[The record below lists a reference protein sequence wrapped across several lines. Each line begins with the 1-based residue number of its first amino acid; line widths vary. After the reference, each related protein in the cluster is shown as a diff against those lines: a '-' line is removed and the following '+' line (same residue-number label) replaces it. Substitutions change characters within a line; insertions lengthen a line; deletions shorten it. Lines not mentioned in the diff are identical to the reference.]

1 MSSGATNKIVTSTVN
16 IVSWEISRSSYEA
29 AKKKILSLQ
38 QLTTKPAKALEQAQK
53 RTAQSEGKAALE
65 AARAQTQRLK
75 MAQKLSLEQQRQAQA
90 QARIAKQEEAHARK
104 MQALNARGQ
113 AQQLADS
120 EQIRRQNARLANI
133 SAKVQA
139 AARSRAMTYNP
150 NMGGQ
155 HYDPGL
161 VSRQTDAMNRGHG
174 AVAADI
180 AATKKAMALEEK
192 RQREKEAAFKRQITA
207 HDTLRRASLTISHI
221 EAASLADKMKAVQA
235 IKEATKGYAEQR
247 YTIAEMRHELAK
259 ATLETRRQARIN
271 RQIVKDKAKAERAG
285 RINAQRLTR
294 ERSERGYGGLAA
306 TGVIAGGSLIGSMGV
321 ARVGQTLQGSLERSR
336 DVKKLQQYG
345 ISNLEFAA
353 LQDLSM
359 SGVGY
364 SLSADKLS
372 DLNKD
377 TLEKSGELLNTGSFK
392 RNSKTGAVT
401 FSGGGEFADIVN
413 LTLQS
418 TNGNQKVAQKVI
430 EELQKLDFPS
440 FITYLKQLQKTF
452 KWTDNQTRHLAE
464 AVNDGS
470 VFLEVFNDEGQGL
483 IQRMH
488 QLSSEGWT
496 LSDAQQANLDKLA
509 ALGAEY
515 NRVQTSLA
523 DHFSASFV
531 EGLGQYAANTD
542 TLRQKMTGLIPISDA
557 LGVALGELT
566 TNILSFAGRVG
577 EELKKGATLPDAVYN
592 TVVDD
597 SANSTAD
604 WIKEKTGFDP
614 RSIGQTLEQIYPWL
628 DSSAPSNIGSGTAYN
643 DPALALNVP
652 GLNYQTLQPQQ
663 PTFTVPTIDSM
674 TQRQPLSVAVTGEA
688 EIKLAPLQVNV
699 NDGAINGLID
709 TKLRD
714 YEQAQNNLILG
725 VAQ

>member
-53 RTAQSEGKAALE
+53 RTAQSEGKSALE

-90 QARIAKQEEAHARK
+90 QAKIAKQEEAHARK

-174 AVAADI
+174 DVAADI

-192 RQREKEAAFKRQITA
+192 RQREKEAGLKREVTYYNS
-207 HDTLRRASLTISHI
+207 LRRSALTLANVNGADVATRYKAIS
-221 EAASLADKMKAVQA
+221 AA
-235 IKEATKGYAEQR
+235 KEVLDLQR
-247 YTIAEMRHELAK
+247 REHYTVE
-259 ATLETRRQARIN
+259 ETRFEMARITTELRKQARLQQRIT
-271 RQIVKDKAKAERAG
+271 REQKAAGVRAG
-285 RINAQRLTR
+285 RVRT
-294 ERSERGYGGLAA
+294 ESRGGRAGLAA
-306 TGVIAGGSLIGSMGV
+306 AGVIGGASLVGSMGV
-321 ARVGQTLQGSLERSR
+321 SRVGQTIQGSLERSR

-359 SGVGY
+359 SRVGY

-430 EELQKLDFPS
+430 GELQKLDFPT

-452 KWTDNQTRHLAE
+452 GWTDRQVRHLAE

-470 VFLEVFNDEGQGL
+470 VFLEVFNDEGHGL

-488 QLSSEGWT
+488 QLASEGWT

-542 TLRQKMTGLIPISDA
+542 TLRQNMTGLIPISDA

-577 EELKKGATLPDAVYN
+577 EELKKGATLPDAVY
-592 TVVDD
+592 TSVVDD
-597 SANSTAD
+597 SANGAAD
-604 WIKEKTGFDP
+604 WIKENTGFDP
-614 RSIGQTLEQIYPWL
+614 RSIGQTLKQIYPWL

-643 DPALALNVP
+643 DPALAFNVP
-652 GLNYQTLQPQQ
+652 SLNYLTPQQ

-674 TQRQPLSVAVTGEA
+674 TQRQLIPVAVTGEA
-688 EIKLAPLQVNV
+688 EIKLSPLDINV

>member
-1 MSSGATNKIVTSTVN
+1 MSGNI
-16 IVSWEISRSSYEA
+16 IVSTTTNRVVWDVDQTSYGKALKAVKSIKA
-29 AKKKILSLQ
+29 AHE
-38 QLTTKPAKALEQAQK
+38 KPAKALEQAQK
-53 RTAQSEGKAALE
+53 RTAQMEGKAAL
-65 AARAQTQRLK
+65 ASAKAQT
-75 MAQKLSLEQQRQAQA
+75 AKLRQAEQLSKQQQKQA
-90 QARIAKQEEAHARK
+90 QIQAKMERDAIAHANK
-104 MQALNARGQ
+104 MTSLQARQLSQQEQ
-113 AQQLADS
+113 AA
-120 EQIRRQNARLANI
+120 RQNARLAAI
-133 SAKVQA
+133 SDKVRQA
-139 AARSRAMTYNP
+139 SRSRAMTYNP
-150 NMGGQ
+150 NMPGV
-155 HYDPGL
+155 HSDPSL
-161 VSRQTDAMNRGHG
+161 VARQNAAMNRGHG

-180 AATKKAMALEEK
+180 AATKKAMALEDK
-192 RQREKEAAFKRQITA
+192 RQREKEAGLKREVTYYNS
-207 HDTLRRASLTISHI
+207 LRRSALTLANVNGADVATRYKAIS
-221 EAASLADKMKAVQA
+221 AA
-235 IKEATKGYAEQR
+235 KEALKAQKEER
-247 YTIAEMRHELAK
+247 YTVE
-259 ATLETRRQARIN
+259 ETRFEMARITTELRKQARLQQRIT
-271 RQIVKDKAKAERAG
+271 REQKAAGVRAG
-285 RINAQRLTR
+285 RVRT
-294 ERSERGYGGLAA
+294 ESRGGRAGLAA
-306 TGVIAGGSLIGSMGV
+306 AGVIGATSLVGSLGV
-321 ARVGQTLQGSLERSR
+321 SRVGQTLQGSLERSR

-359 SGVGY
+359 SRVGY

-430 EELQKLDFPS
+430 GELQKLDFPT

-488 QLSSEGWT
+488 QLASEGWT

-577 EELKKGATLPDAVYN
+577 EELKKGATLPDAVY
-592 TVVDD
+592 TSVVDD
-597 SANSTAD
+597 SANGAAD

-614 RSIGQTLEQIYPWL
+614 RSIGQTLKQIYPWL

-652 GLNYQTLQPQQ
+652 GFNSIQPQQ
-663 PTFTVPTIDSM
+663 PTFTIPTIDSM
-674 TQRQPLSVAVTGEA
+674 TQRQPIPVAFTGEA
-688 EIKLAPLQVNV
+688 EIKLSPLDINV

-709 TKLRD
+709 TKIR
-714 YEQAQNNLILG
+714 ENNQAQNNLILG
-725 VAQ
+725 IAE

>member
-1 MSSGATNKIVTSTVN
+1 MSGNI
-16 IVSWEISRSSYEA
+16 IVSTTTNRVVWDVDQTSYGKALKAVKSIKA
-29 AKKKILSLQ
+29 AHE
-38 QLTTKPAKALEQAQK
+38 KPAKALEQAQK
-53 RTAQSEGKAALE
+53 RTAQMEGKAAL
-65 AARAQTQRLK
+65 ASAKAQT
-75 MAQKLSLEQQRQAQA
+75 AKLRQAEQLSKQQQKQA
-90 QARIAKQEEAHARK
+90 QIQAKMERDAVAHANK
-104 MQALNARGQ
+104 MTSLQARQLSQQEQ
-113 AQQLADS
+113 AA
-120 EQIRRQNARLANI
+120 RQNARLAAI

-155 HYDPGL
+155 YYDPD
-161 VSRQTDAMNRGHG
+161 VVARQNTAMNRSHG

-180 AATKKAMALEEK
+180 AATKRAMALEEK
-192 RQREKEAAFKRQITA
+192 RQREKEASLKHQSTA
-207 HDTLRRASLTISHI
+207 YDTLRRASLTISHI
-221 EAASLADKMKAVQA
+221 EGASLADKMKAVQA
-235 IKEATKGYAEQR
+235 IKEATKGYSEQR
-247 YTIAEMRHELAK
+247 YTISEMRHELAA
-259 ATLETRRQARIN
+259 ATLETRRQARLN
-271 RQIVKDKAKAERAG
+271 RQILKDKAKADRAG

-294 ERSERGYGGLAA
+294 ERSERGYGGLA
-306 TGVIAGGSLIGSMGV
+306 VIAGGSLIGSMGV

-359 SGVGY
+359 SRVGY
-364 SLSADKLS
+364 SLSADKLA

-377 TLEKSGELLNTGSFK
+377 TTEKAGELLHTGSFK
-392 RNSKTGAVT
+392 RNKKTGQVN
-401 FSGGGEFADIVN
+401 FSGGGEFADIINNV
-413 LTLQS
+413 LTS
-418 TNGNQKVAQKVI
+418 TNGNQKAAQKVI
-430 EELQKLDFPS
+430 GELQKLDFS
-440 FITYLKQLQKTF
+440 TFITYLKQLQKTF

-470 VFLEVFNDEGQGL
+470 VFLEMFNDEGQGL

-488 QLSSEGWT
+488 QLASEGWT

-509 ALGAEY
+509 SLGAEY

-542 TLRQKMTGLIPISDA
+542 TLRQNMTGLIPISDA

-577 EELKKGATLPDAVYN
+577 EELKKGATLPDAVY
-592 TVVDD
+592 TSVVDD
-597 SANSTAD
+597 SANGAAD

-614 RSIGQTLEQIYPWL
+614 RSIGQTLKQIYPWL
-628 DSSAPSNIGSGTAYN
+628 DSSAPSNIGSGTAYY
-643 DPALALNVP
+643 DSALALNVP
-652 GLNYQTLQPQQ
+652 GLNYLTPQK

-674 TQRQPLSVAVTGEA
+674 TQRQPIPVSVTGQA
-688 EIKLAPLQVNV
+688 EIKLSPLDVNV

-709 TKLRD
+709 TKLRS
-714 YEQAQNNLILG
+714 YEQAQNNMILG
-725 VAQ
+725 IAQ

>member
-1 MSSGATNKIVTSTVN
+1 MSGTNKIVTSTVN
-16 IVSWEISRSSYEA
+16 EISWITDDASYQK
-29 AKKKILSLQ
+29 AKKKIISLKAAHE
-38 QLTTKPAKALEQAQK
+38 KPAKALEKAQK
-53 RTAQSEGKAALE
+53 RTAQSEGKSALAA
-65 AARAQTQRLK
+65 AKAQT
-75 MAQKLSLEQQRQAQA
+75 AKLRQAEQLSKQQQKQA
-90 QARIAKQEEAHARK
+90 QIQAKMERDAVAHANK
-104 MQALNARGQ
+104 MTSLQARQLSQQEQ
-113 AQQLADS
+113 AA
-120 EQIRRQNARLANI
+120 RQNARLAAI

-139 AARSRAMTYNP
+139 AARSRAMIYNP
-150 NMGGQ
+150 NLGGQ

-161 VSRQTDAMNRGHG
+161 VSRQTEAMNRGHG

-180 AATKKAMALEEK
+180 TATKKAMALEEK
-192 RQREKEAAFKRQITA
+192 RQREKEAALKREVTYYNS
-207 HDTLRRASLTISHI
+207 LRRSALTLANVNGADVATRYKAIS
-221 EAASLADKMKAVQA
+221 AA
-235 IKEATKGYAEQR
+235 KEALKAQKEER
-247 YTIAEMRHELAK
+247 YTVE
-259 ATLETRRQARIN
+259 ETRFEMARITTELRKQARLQQRIT
-271 RQIVKDKAKAERAG
+271 REQKAAGVRAG
-285 RINAQRLTR
+285 RVRT
-294 ERSERGYGGLAA
+294 ESRGGSVGLAA
-306 TGVIAGGSLIGSMGV
+306 AGVVGGAALVGSMGV
-321 ARVGQTLQGSLERSR
+321 SRVGQTLQGSLERSR

-359 SGVGY
+359 SRVGY
-364 SLSADKLS
+364 SLSADKLA

-377 TLEKSGELLNTGSFK
+377 TTEKAGELLNTGSFK
-392 RNSKTGAVT
+392 RNKKTGQVN
-401 FSGGGEFADIVN
+401 FSGGGEFADIINNV
-413 LTLQS
+413 LTS

-430 EELQKLDFPS
+430 GELQKLDFPT

-452 KWTDNQTRHLAE
+452 GWTDRQVRHLAE

-483 IQRMH
+483 IQRMN
-488 QLSSEGWT
+488 QLASEGWT

-515 NRVQTSLA
+515 SRVQMSLA

-531 EGLGQYAANTD
+531 QGLGEYAANTD

-577 EELKKGATLPDAVYN
+577 EELKKGATLPDAVY
-592 TVVDD
+592 TSVVDD
-597 SANSTAD
+597 SANGAAD

-614 RSIGQTLEQIYPWL
+614 RSIGQTLKQIYPWL

-652 GLNYQTLQPQQ
+652 GLNYLTPQK

-674 TQRQPLSVAVTGEA
+674 TQRQPIPVSVTGQA
-688 EIKLAPLQVNV
+688 N
-699 NDGAINGLID
+699 INQQMDVFVHDDKIAGLVD
-709 TKLRD
+709 TKIR
-714 YEQAQNNLILG
+714 ENNQAQNNLILG
-725 VAQ
+725 IAD

>member
-53 RTAQSEGKAALE
+53 RTAQSEGKSALE

-90 QARIAKQEEAHARK
+90 QAKIAKQEEAHARK

-192 RQREKEAAFKRQITA
+192 RQREKEAGLKREVTYYNS
-207 HDTLRRASLTISHI
+207 LRRSALTLANVNGADVATRYKAIS
-221 EAASLADKMKAVQA
+221 AA
-235 IKEATKGYAEQR
+235 KEALKAQKEER
-247 YTIAEMRHELAK
+247 YTVE
-259 ATLETRRQARIN
+259 ETRFEMARITTELRKQARLQQRIT
-271 RQIVKDKAKAERAG
+271 REQKAAGVRAG
-285 RINAQRLTR
+285 RVRTDG
-294 ERSERGYGGLAA
+294 RGGGAGLAA
-306 TGVIAGGSLIGSMGV
+306 AGVIGGASLVGSMGV
-321 ARVGQTLQGSLERSR
+321 SRVGQTLQGSLERSR

-359 SGVGY
+359 SRVGY

-430 EELQKLDFPS
+430 GELQKLDFPT

-470 VFLEVFNDEGQGL
+470 IFLEVFNDEGKGL
-483 IQRMH
+483 ILRMN
-488 QLSSEGWT
+488 QLASEGWT

-604 WIKEKTGFDP
+604 WIKQKTGFDP
-614 RSIGQTLEQIYPWL
+614 RSIGQTLKQIYPWL

-652 GLNYQTLQPQQ
+652 GLNYQTPQQ
-663 PTFTVPTIDSM
+663 PTFTVPTIDSIV
-674 TQRQPLSVAVTGEA
+674 QRQPLSVAVTGEA

-714 YEQAQNNLILG
+714 YEQAQNNLILA
-725 VAQ
+725 VAEG

>member
-1 MSSGATNKIVTSTVN
+1 MSGTNKIVTSTVN
-16 IVSWEISRSSYEA
+16 EISWITDDASYQK
-29 AKKKILSLQ
+29 AKKKIISLKAAHE
-38 QLTTKPAKALEQAQK
+38 KPAKALEKAQK
-53 RTAQSEGKAALE
+53 RTAQSEGKSALAA
-65 AARAQTQRLK
+65 AKAQT
-75 MAQKLSLEQQRQAQA
+75 AKLRQAEQLSKQQQKQA
-90 QARIAKQEEAHARK
+90 QIQAKMERDAVAHANK
-104 MQALNARGQ
+104 MTSLQARQLSQQEQ
-113 AQQLADS
+113 AA
-120 EQIRRQNARLANI
+120 RQNARLAAI

-139 AARSRAMTYNP
+139 AARSRAMIYNS
-150 NMGGQ
+150 NLGGQ

-161 VSRQTDAMNRGHG
+161 VSRQTEAMNRGHG

-192 RQREKEAAFKRQITA
+192 RQREKEAGLKREVTYYNS
-207 HDTLRRASLTISHI
+207 LRRSALTLANVNGADVATRYKAIS
-221 EAASLADKMKAVQA
+221 AA
-235 IKEATKGYAEQR
+235 KEALKAQKEER
-247 YTIAEMRHELAK
+247 YTVE
-259 ATLETRRQARIN
+259 ETRFEMARITTELRKQARLQQRIT
-271 RQIVKDKAKAERAG
+271 REQKAAGVRAG
-285 RINAQRLTR
+285 RVRT
-294 ERSERGYGGLAA
+294 ESRGGRAGLAA
-306 TGVIAGGSLIGSMGV
+306 AGVIGGASLVGSMGV
-321 ARVGQTLQGSLERSR
+321 SRVGQTLQGSLERSR

-359 SGVGY
+359 SRVGY
-364 SLSADKLS
+364 SLSADKLA

-377 TLEKSGELLNTGSFK
+377 TTEKAGELLNTGSFK
-392 RNSKTGAVT
+392 RNKKTGQVN
-401 FSGGGEFADIVN
+401 FSGGGEFADIINNV
-413 LTLQS
+413 LTS

-430 EELQKLDFPS
+430 GELQKLDFPT

-488 QLSSEGWT
+488 QLASEGWT

-509 ALGAEY
+509 SLGAEY

-542 TLRQKMTGLIPISDA
+542 TLRQNMTGLIPISDA

-577 EELKKGATLPDAVYN
+577 EELKKGATLPDAVY
-592 TVVDD
+592 TSVVDD
-597 SANSTAD
+597 SANGAAD
-604 WIKEKTGFDP
+604 WIKEKSGFDP
-614 RSIGQTLEQIYPWL
+614 RSIGQTLKQIYPWL

-652 GLNYQTLQPQQ
+652 GFNSIQPQQ
-663 PTFTVPTIDSM
+663 PTFTIPTIDSM
-674 TQRQPLSVAVTGEA
+674 TQRQPIPVAVTGEA
-688 EIKLAPLQVNV
+688 EIKLSPLDINV
-699 NDGAINGLID
+699 NDGAISGLID

-714 YEQAQNNLILG
+714 YEQAQNNMILG
-725 VAQ
+725 IAQ

>member
-1 MSSGATNKIVTSTVN
+1 MSGTNKIVTSTVN
-16 IVSWEISRSSYEA
+16 EISWITDDASYQK
-29 AKKKILSLQ
+29 AKKKIISLKAAHE
-38 QLTTKPAKALEQAQK
+38 KPAKALEKAQK
-53 RTAQSEGKAALE
+53 RTVQSEGKAAL
-65 AARAQTQRLK
+65 AAAKAQT
-75 MAQKLSLEQQRQAQA
+75 AKLRQAEQLSKQQQKQA
-90 QARIAKQEEAHARK
+90 QIQAKMERDAVAHANK
-104 MQALNARGQ
+104 MTSLQARQLS
-113 AQQLADS
+113 QQ
-120 EQIRRQNARLANI
+120 EQTARQNARLAAI

-139 AARSRAMTYNP
+139 AARSRAMIYNP
-150 NMGGQ
+150 NLGGQ

-192 RQREKEAAFKRQITA
+192 RQREKEAGLKREVTYYNS
-207 HDTLRRASLTISHI
+207 LRRSALTLANVNGADVATRYKAIS
-221 EAASLADKMKAVQA
+221 AA
-235 IKEATKGYAEQR
+235 KEALKAQKEER
-247 YTIAEMRHELAK
+247 YTVE
-259 ATLETRRQARIN
+259 ETRFEMARITTELRKQARLQQRIT
-271 RQIVKDKAKAERAG
+271 REQKAAGVRAG
-285 RINAQRLTR
+285 RVRT
-294 ERSERGYGGLAA
+294 ESRGGSVGLAA
-306 TGVIAGGSLIGSMGV
+306 ASVIAGGSLIGSMGV

-359 SGVGY
+359 SRVGY
-364 SLSADKLS
+364 SLSADKLA

-377 TLEKSGELLNTGSFK
+377 TTEKAGELLNTGSFK

-430 EELQKLDFPS
+430 GELQKLDFPT
-440 FITYLKQLQKTF
+440 FITYLKQLQKSF
-452 KWTDNQTRHLAE
+452 GWTDRQVRHLAE

-470 VFLEVFNDEGQGL
+470 IFLEVFNDEGKGL
-483 IQRMH
+483 IQRMN
-488 QLSSEGWT
+488 QLASEGWT
-496 LSDAQQANLDKLA
+496 LSDVQQANLDKLA

-542 TLRQKMTGLIPISDA
+542 TLRQNMTGLIPISDA

-577 EELKKGATLPDAVYN
+577 EELKKGATLPDAVY
-592 TVVDD
+592 TSVVDD
-597 SANSTAD
+597 SANGAAD

-614 RSIGQTLEQIYPWL
+614 RSIGQTLKQIYPWL
-628 DSSAPSNIGSGTAYN
+628 DSSAPSNIGSGTAYY

-652 GLNYQTLQPQQ
+652 GLNYLTPQK

-674 TQRQPLSVAVTGEA
+674 TQRQPIPVSVTGQA
-688 EIKLAPLQVNV
+688 EIKLSPLDVNV

-709 TKLRD
+709 TKLRS
-714 YEQAQNNLILG
+714 YEQAQNNMILG
-725 VAQ
+725 IAQ

>member
-1 MSSGATNKIVTSTVN
+1 MANGNIIVTETVN
-16 IVSWEISRSSYEA
+16 EVTWSVDRTAFGRALKAVKSIKA
-29 AKKKILSLQ
+29 AHE
-38 QLTTKPAKALEQAQK
+38 KPAKALEKAQK
-53 RTAQSEGKAALE
+53 RTVQSEGKAAL
-65 AARAQTQRLK
+65 AAAKAQT
-75 MAQKLSLEQQRQAQA
+75 AKLRQAEQLSKQQQKQA
-90 QARIAKQEEAHARK
+90 QIQAKMERDAVAHANK
-104 MQALNARGQ
+104 MTSLQARQLSQQEQ
-113 AQQLADS
+113 AA
-120 EQIRRQNARLANI
+120 RQNARLAAI
-133 SAKVQA
+133 SEKVRQA
-139 AARSRAMTYNP
+139 SRSRAMTYTP

-192 RQREKEAAFKRQITA
+192 RQREKEAGLKREVTYYNS
-207 HDTLRRASLTISHI
+207 LRRSALTLANVNGADVATRYKAIS
-221 EAASLADKMKAVQA
+221 AA
-235 IKEATKGYAEQR
+235 KEALKAQKEER
-247 YTIAEMRHELAK
+247 YTVE
-259 ATLETRRQARIN
+259 ETRFEMARITTELRKQARLQQRIT
-271 RQIVKDKAKAERAG
+271 REQKAAGVRAG
-285 RINAQRLTR
+285 RVRT
-294 ERSERGYGGLAA
+294 ESRGGSVGLAA
-306 TGVIAGGSLIGSMGV
+306 AGVVGGAALVGSMGV
-321 ARVGQTLQGSLERSR
+321 SRVGQTLQGSLERSR

-359 SGVGY
+359 SRVGY
-364 SLSADKLS
+364 SLSADKLA

-377 TLEKSGELLNTGSFK
+377 KTEKAGELLNTGSFK
-392 RNSKTGAVT
+392 RNKKTGQVN
-401 FSGGGEFADIVN
+401 FSGGGEFADIINNV
-413 LTLQS
+413 LTS

-430 EELQKLDFPS
+430 GELQKLDFPT

-452 KWTDNQTRHLAE
+452 GWTDRQVRHLAE

-483 IQRMH
+483 IQRMN
-488 QLSSEGWT
+488 QLASEGWT

-515 NRVQTSLA
+515 SRVQMSLA

-531 EGLGQYAANTD
+531 QGLGEYAANTD

-614 RSIGQTLEQIYPWL
+614 RSIGQTLKQIYPWL

-652 GLNYQTLQPQQ
+652 GFNSIQPQQ
-663 PTFTVPTIDSM
+663 PTFTIPTIDSM
-674 TQRQPLSVAVTGEA
+674 TQRQPIPVAVTGEA
-688 EIKLAPLQVNV
+688 EIKLSPLDINV

-709 TKLRD
+709 TKLRS
-714 YEQAQNNLILG
+714 YEQAQNNMILG
-725 VAQ
+725 IAQ

>member
-1 MSSGATNKIVTSTVN
+1 MSGTNKIVSSLVN
-16 IVSWEISRSSYEA
+16 EISWITDDASYQK
-29 AKKKILSLQ
+29 AKKKIISLKAAHE
-38 QLTTKPAKALEQAQK
+38 KPAKALEQAQK
-53 RTAQSEGKAALE
+53 RTAQSEGKAAL
-65 AARAQTQRLK
+65 AAAKAQT
-75 MAQKLSLEQQRQAQA
+75 AKLRQAEQLSKQQQKQA
-90 QARIAKQEEAHARK
+90 QIQAKMERDAIAHANK
-104 MQALNARGQ
+104 MTSLQARQLSQQEQ
-113 AQQLADS
+113 AA
-120 EQIRRQNARLANI
+120 RQNARLAAI
-133 SAKVQA
+133 SDKVRQA
-139 AARSRAMTYNP
+139 SRSRAMTYNP
-150 NMGGQ
+150 NMPGV
-155 HYDPGL
+155 HSDPSL
-161 VSRQTDAMNRGHG
+161 VARQNAAMNRGHG

-192 RQREKEAAFKRQITA
+192 RQREKEAGLKREVTYYNS
-207 HDTLRRASLTISHI
+207 LRRSALTLANVNGADVATRYKAIS
-221 EAASLADKMKAVQA
+221 AA
-235 IKEATKGYAEQR
+235 KEALKAQKEER
-247 YTIAEMRHELAK
+247 YTVE
-259 ATLETRRQARIN
+259 ETRFEMARITTELRKQARLQQRIT
-271 RQIVKDKAKAERAG
+271 REQKAAGVRAG
-285 RINAQRLTR
+285 RVRTNG
-294 ERSERGYGGLAA
+294 RGGGAGLAA
-306 TGVIAGGSLIGSMGV
+306 AGVIGGASLVGSMGV
-321 ARVGQTLQGSLERSR
+321 SRVGQTLQGSLERSR

-359 SGVGY
+359 SRVGY

-430 EELQKLDFPS
+430 GELQKLDFPT

-488 QLSSEGWT
+488 QLASEGWT

-604 WIKEKTGFDP
+604 WIKQKTGFDP
-614 RSIGQTLEQIYPWL
+614 RSIGQTLKQIYPWL
-628 DSSAPSNIGSGTAYN
+628 DSSAPTNIGSGTAW
-643 DPALALNVP
+643 DGVGLNVP

-674 TQRQPLSVAVTGEA
+674 TQRQPIPVAVTGEA
-688 EIKLAPLQVNV
+688 EIKLSPLDINV

-709 TKLRD
+709 TKIR
-714 YEQAQNNLILG
+714 ENNQAQNNLILG
-725 VAQ
+725 IAE

>member
-1 MSSGATNKIVTSTVN
+1 MSGTNKIVTSTVN
-16 IVSWEISRSSYEA
+16 EISWITEDASYQK
-29 AKKKILSLQ
+29 AKKKIISLKAAHE
-38 QLTTKPAKALEQAQK
+38 KPAKALEKAQK
-53 RTAQSEGKAALE
+53 RTAQSEGKAAL
-65 AARAQTQRLK
+65 AAAKAQT
-75 MAQKLSLEQQRQAQA
+75 AKLRQAEQLSKQQQKQA
-90 QARIAKQEEAHARK
+90 QIQAKMERDAIAHANK
-104 MQALNARGQ
+104 MTSLQARQLSQQEQ
-113 AQQLADS
+113 AA
-120 EQIRRQNARLANI
+120 RQNARLAAI
-133 SAKVQA
+133 SEKVRQA
-139 AARSRAMTYNP
+139 SRSRAMTYNP

-161 VSRQTDAMNRGHG
+161 VSRQTEAMNRGHG

-192 RQREKEAAFKRQITA
+192 RQREKEAGLKREVTYYNS
-207 HDTLRRASLTISHI
+207 LRRSALTLANVNGADVATRYKAIS
-221 EAASLADKMKAVQA
+221 AA
-235 IKEATKGYAEQR
+235 KEALKAQKEER
-247 YTIAEMRHELAK
+247 YTVE
-259 ATLETRRQARIN
+259 ETRFEMARITTELRKQARLQQRIT
-271 RQIVKDKAKAERAG
+271 REQKAAGVRAG
-285 RINAQRLTR
+285 RVRT
-294 ERSERGYGGLAA
+294 ESRGGSVGLAA
-306 TGVIAGGSLIGSMGV
+306 AGVIGGAALVGSMGV
-321 ARVGQTLQGSLERSR
+321 SRVGQTLQGSLERSR

-359 SGVGY
+359 SRVGY
-364 SLSADKLS
+364 SLSADKLA

-377 TLEKSGELLNTGSFK
+377 TTEKAGELLNTGSFK
-392 RNSKTGAVT
+392 RNKKTGQVN
-401 FSGGGEFADIVN
+401 FSGGGEFADIINNV
-413 LTLQS
+413 LTS

-430 EELQKLDFPS
+430 GELQKLDFPT

-452 KWTDNQTRHLAE
+452 KWTNNQTRHLAE

-488 QLSSEGWT
+488 QLASEGWT

-542 TLRQKMTGLIPISDA
+542 TLRQNMTGLIPISDA

-577 EELKKGATLPDAVYN
+577 EELKKGATLPDAVY
-592 TVVDD
+592 TSVVDD
-597 SANSTAD
+597 SANGAAD

-614 RSIGQTLEQIYPWL
+614 RSIGQTLKQIYPWL
-628 DSSAPSNIGSGTAYN
+628 NSSASSSIGSGTAYN
-643 DPALALNVP
+643 VPALALNVP
-652 GLNYQTLQPQQ
+652 GLNYLTPQQ

-674 TQRQPLSVAVTGEA
+674 TQRQPIPVSVTGQA
-688 EIKLAPLQVNV
+688 N
-699 NDGAINGLID
+699 INQQMDVFVHDDKIAGLVD
-709 TKLRD
+709 TKIR
-714 YEQAQNNLILG
+714 ENNQAQNNLILG
-725 VAQ
+725 IAD

>member
-1 MSSGATNKIVTSTVN
+1 MSGTNKIVTSTVN
-16 IVSWEISRSSYEA
+16 EISWITDDASYQK
-29 AKKKILSLQ
+29 AKKKIISLKAAHE
-38 QLTTKPAKALEQAQK
+38 KPAKALEKAQK
-53 RTAQSEGKAALE
+53 RTAQSDGKSALAA
-65 AARAQTQRLK
+65 AKAQT
-75 MAQKLSLEQQRQAQA
+75 AKLRQAEQLSKQQQKQA
-90 QARIAKQEEAHARK
+90 QIQAKMERDAVAHANK
-104 MQALNARGQ
+104 MTSLQARQLSQQEQ
-113 AQQLADS
+113 AA
-120 EQIRRQNARLANI
+120 RQNARLAAI

-139 AARSRAMTYNP
+139 AARSRAMIYNP
-150 NMGGQ
+150 NLGGQ

-161 VSRQTDAMNRGHG
+161 VSRQTEAMNRGHG

-192 RQREKEAAFKRQITA
+192 RQREKEAGLKREVTYYNSLRHSA
-207 HDTLRRASLTISHI
+207 LTLANVNGADVATRYKAIS
-221 EAASLADKMKAVQA
+221 AA
-235 IKEATKGYAEQR
+235 KEALKAQKEER
-247 YTIAEMRHELAK
+247 YTVE
-259 ATLETRRQARIN
+259 ETRFEMARITTELRKQARLQQRIT
-271 RQIVKDKAKAERAG
+271 REQKAAGVRAG
-285 RINAQRLTR
+285 RVRT
-294 ERSERGYGGLAA
+294 ESRGGRAGLAA
-306 TGVIAGGSLIGSMGV
+306 AGVIGGASLVGSMGV
-321 ARVGQTLQGSLERSR
+321 SRVGQTLQGSLERSR

-359 SGVGY
+359 SRVGY
-364 SLSADKLS
+364 SLSADKLA

-377 TLEKSGELLNTGSFK
+377 TTEKAGELLNTGSFK
-392 RNSKTGAVT
+392 RNKKTGQVN
-401 FSGGGEFADIVN
+401 FSGGGEFADIINNV
-413 LTLQS
+413 LTS

-430 EELQKLDFPS
+430 GELQKLDFPT

-488 QLSSEGWT
+488 QLASEGWT

-542 TLRQKMTGLIPISDA
+542 TLRQNMTGLLPISDA

-577 EELKKGATLPDAVYN
+577 EELKKGATLPDAVY
-592 TVVDD
+592 TSVVDD
-597 SANSTAD
+597 SANGAAD

-614 RSIGQTLEQIYPWL
+614 RSIGQTLKQIYPWL

-652 GLNYQTLQPQQ
+652 GLNYLTPQQ
-663 PTFTVPTIDSM
+663 PTFTLPTIDSIV
-674 TQRQPLSVAVTGEA
+674 QRQPIPVAVTGEA
-688 EIKLAPLQVNV
+688 EIKFAPLEVNV

-709 TKLRD
+709 TKINDNNVR
-714 YEQAQNNLILG
+714 QQNMLLG
-725 VAQ
+725 IAD

>member
-1 MSSGATNKIVTSTVN
+1 MANGNIIVTETVN
-16 IVSWEISRSSYEA
+16 EVTWSVDRTAFGRALKAVKSIKA
-29 AKKKILSLQ
+29 AHE
-38 QLTTKPAKALEQAQK
+38 KPAKALEKAQK
-53 RTAQSEGKAALE
+53 RTVQSEGKAAL
-65 AARAQTQRLK
+65 AAAKAQT
-75 MAQKLSLEQQRQAQA
+75 AKLRQAEQLSKQQQKQA
-90 QARIAKQEEAHARK
+90 QIQAKMERDAVAHANK
-104 MQALNARGQ
+104 MTSLQARQLSQQEQ
-113 AQQLADS
+113 AA
-120 EQIRRQNARLANI
+120 RQNARLAAI
-133 SAKVQA
+133 SEKVRQA
-139 AARSRAMTYNP
+139 SRSRAMTYTP

-192 RQREKEAAFKRQITA
+192 RQREKEAGLKREVTYYNS
-207 HDTLRRASLTISHI
+207 LRRSALTLANVNGADVATRYKAIS
-221 EAASLADKMKAVQA
+221 AA
-235 IKEATKGYAEQR
+235 KEALKAQKEER
-247 YTIAEMRHELAK
+247 YTVE
-259 ATLETRRQARIN
+259 ETRFEMARITTELRKQARLQQRIT
-271 RQIVKDKAKAERAG
+271 REQKAAGVRAG
-285 RINAQRLTR
+285 RVRT
-294 ERSERGYGGLAA
+294 ESRGGSVGLAA
-306 TGVIAGGSLIGSMGV
+306 AGVVGGAALVGSMGV
-321 ARVGQTLQGSLERSR
+321 SRVGQTLQGSLERSR

-359 SGVGY
+359 SRVGY
-364 SLSADKLS
+364 SLSADKLA

-377 TLEKSGELLNTGSFK
+377 TTEKAGELLNTGSFK
-392 RNSKTGAVT
+392 RNKKTGQVN
-401 FSGGGEFADIVN
+401 FSGGGEFADIINNV
-413 LTLQS
+413 LTS

-430 EELQKLDFPS
+430 GELQKLDFPT

-452 KWTDNQTRHLAE
+452 GWTDRQVRHLAE

-483 IQRMH
+483 IQRMN
-488 QLSSEGWT
+488 QLASEGWT

-515 NRVQTSLA
+515 SRVQMSLA

-531 EGLGQYAANTD
+531 QGLGEYAANTD

-597 SANSTAD
+597 SANGAAD

-614 RSIGQTLEQIYPWL
+614 RSIGQTLKQIYPWL

-643 DPALALNVP
+643 DPALSLNVP
-652 GLNYQTLQPQQ
+652 GFNSIQPQQ
-663 PTFTVPTIDSM
+663 PTFTIPTIDSM
-674 TQRQPLSVAVTGEA
+674 TQRQPIPVAVTGEA
-688 EIKLAPLQVNV
+688 EIKLSPLDINV

-709 TKLRD
+709 TKLRS
-714 YEQAQNNLILG
+714 YEQAQNNMILG
-725 VAQ
+725 IAQ

>member
-1 MSSGATNKIVTSTVN
+1 MSGTNKIVTSTVN
-16 IVSWEISRSSYEA
+16 EISWITDDASYQK
-29 AKKKILSLQ
+29 AKKKIISLKAAHE
-38 QLTTKPAKALEQAQK
+38 KPAKALEKAQK
-53 RTAQSEGKAALE
+53 RTAQSEGKSALAA
-65 AARAQTQRLK
+65 AKAQT
-75 MAQKLSLEQQRQAQA
+75 AKLRQAEQLSKQQQKQA
-90 QARIAKQEEAHARK
+90 QIQAKMERDAVAHANK
-104 MQALNARGQ
+104 MTSLQARQLSQQEQKQ
-113 AQQLADS
+113 AQS
-120 EQIRRQNARLANI
+120 ARLAAI
-133 SAKVQA
+133 SDKVRQA
-139 AARSRAMTYNP
+139 SRSRAMTYNP
-150 NMGGQ
+150 NMLGV
-155 HYDPGL
+155 HSDPSL
-161 VSRQTDAMNRGHG
+161 VARQNAAMNRGHG

-192 RQREKEAAFKRQITA
+192 RQREKEAGLKREVTYYNS
-207 HDTLRRASLTISHI
+207 LRRSALTLANVNGADVATRYKAIS
-221 EAASLADKMKAVQA
+221 AA
-235 IKEATKGYAEQR
+235 KEALKAQKEER
-247 YTIAEMRHELAK
+247 YTVE
-259 ATLETRRQARIN
+259 ETRFEMARITTELRKQARLQQRIT
-271 RQIVKDKAKAERAG
+271 REQKAAGVRAG
-285 RINAQRLTR
+285 RVRT
-294 ERSERGYGGLAA
+294 ESRGGSVGLAA
-306 TGVIAGGSLIGSMGV
+306 AGVVGGAALVGSMGV
-321 ARVGQTLQGSLERSR
+321 SRVGQTLQGSLERSR

-359 SGVGY
+359 SRVGY
-364 SLSADKLS
+364 SLSADKLA

-377 TLEKSGELLNTGSFK
+377 TTEKAGELLNTGSFK
-392 RNSKTGAVT
+392 RNKKTGQVN
-401 FSGGGEFADIVN
+401 FSGGGEFADIINNV
-413 LTLQS
+413 LTS

-430 EELQKLDFPS
+430 GELQKLDFPT

-452 KWTDNQTRHLAE
+452 GWTDRQVRHLAE

-483 IQRMH
+483 IQRMN
-488 QLSSEGWT
+488 QLASEGWT

-515 NRVQTSLA
+515 SRVQMSLA

-531 EGLGQYAANTD
+531 QGLGEYAANTD

-597 SANSTAD
+597 SANGAAD

-614 RSIGQTLEQIYPWL
+614 RSIGQTLKQIYPWL

-652 GLNYQTLQPQQ
+652 GLNYLTPQQ
-663 PTFTVPTIDSM
+663 PTFTVPTIDSIV
-674 TQRQPLSVAVTGEA
+674 QRQPIPVAVTGEA
-688 EIKLAPLQVNV
+688 EIKFAPLEVNV

-709 TKLRD
+709 TKINDNNVR
-714 YEQAQNNLILG
+714 QQNMLLG
-725 VAQ
+725 IAD

>member
-1 MSSGATNKIVTSTVN
+1 MSGTNKIVTSTVN
-16 IVSWEISRSSYEA
+16 EISWITDDASYQK
-29 AKKKILSLQ
+29 AKKKIISLKAAHE
-38 QLTTKPAKALEQAQK
+38 KPAKALEKAQK
-53 RTAQSEGKAALE
+53 RTVQSEGKAALAAAKAQTAKLRQAE
-65 AARAQTQRLK
+65 QLSKQQQKQAQIQAKMERDAIAHANKMTSLQARQLSQQEQAARQ
-75 MAQKLSLEQQRQAQA
+75 S
-90 QARIAKQEEAHARK
+90 
-104 MQALNARGQ
+104 
-113 AQQLADS
+113 
-120 EQIRRQNARLANI
+120 ARLAAI
-133 SAKVQA
+133 SEKVRQA
-139 AARSRAMTYNP
+139 SRSRAMTYNP

-192 RQREKEAAFKRQITA
+192 RQREKEAGLKREVTYYNS
-207 HDTLRRASLTISHI
+207 LRRSALTLANVNGADVATRYKAIS
-221 EAASLADKMKAVQA
+221 AA
-235 IKEATKGYAEQR
+235 KEVLDLQR
-247 YTIAEMRHELAK
+247 REHYTVE
-259 ATLETRRQARIN
+259 ETRFEMARITTELRKQARLQQRIT
-271 RQIVKDKAKAERAG
+271 REQKAAGVRAG
-285 RINAQRLTR
+285 RVRT
-294 ERSERGYGGLAA
+294 ESRGGSVAA
-306 TGVIAGGSLIGSMGV
+306 GVIGGAALVGSMGV
-321 ARVGQTLQGSLERSR
+321 SRVGQTLQGSLERSR

-359 SGVGY
+359 SRVGY
-364 SLSADKLS
+364 SLSADKLA

-377 TLEKSGELLNTGSFK
+377 TTEKAGELLNTGSFK

-430 EELQKLDFPS
+430 GELQKLDFPT

-488 QLSSEGWT
+488 QLASEGWT

-542 TLRQKMTGLIPISDA
+542 TLRQNMTGLIPISDA

-577 EELKKGATLPDAVYN
+577 EELKKGVTLPDAVYN

-614 RSIGQTLEQIYPWL
+614 RSIGQTLKQIYPWL

-652 GLNYQTLQPQQ
+652 GLNYLTPQQ

-674 TQRQPLSVAVTGEA
+674 TQRQPIPVSVTGQA
-688 EIKLAPLQVNV
+688 N
-699 NDGAINGLID
+699 INQQMDVFVHDDKIAGLVD
-709 TKLRD
+709 TKIR
-714 YEQAQNNLILG
+714 ENNQVQNNLILG
-725 VAQ
+725 IAD